1 MNTTR
6 DVCYLEGW
14 PHHYIGKATPETR
27 GCFLFLLKIKAKSKK
42 VQSNCIK
49 GGIDVQKRLIRRAQK
64 GDMQAYED
72 LFGMYEVELYKLAFV
87 YVKNR
92 EDALDLVQEVAYRS
106 CKYIKSLKK
115 PAYYKTWLIR
125 ILMNCASDYSKKHP
139 VHAEM
144 EPELY
149 IAEQDESLDI
159 KVTLEGV
166 MQYLTKEEKDVV
178 LLKYYE
184 DYTFEQIAE
193 VLELKLGTTKTI
205 LYRALKKLRLALVEE
220 GTTYEQFKG

>member
-1 MNTTR
+1 M
-6 DVCYLEGW
+6 E
-14 PHHYIGKATPETR
+14 
-27 GCFLFLLKIKAKSKK
+27 
-42 VQSNCIK
+42 
-49 GGIDVQKRLIRRAQK
+49 KRLIRRAQK
-64 GDMQAYED
+64 GDMQAYEE
-72 LFGMYEVELYKLAFV
+72 LFGMYELELYKLAFV
-87 YVKNR
+87 YAKNK
-92 EDALDLVQEVAYRS
+92 ENALDLVQEVAYRS
-106 CKYIKSLKK
+106 CKYIKSLKE

-149 IAEQDESLDI
+149 IAEPDESLDV

-166 MQYLTKEEKDVV
+166 MQYLSKEEKDVV

-184 DYTFEQIAE
+184 DFTFEQIAE

-205 LYRALKKLRLALVEE
+205 LYRALKKLRAALVEE
-220 GTTYEQFKG
+220 GMTYEQFKG